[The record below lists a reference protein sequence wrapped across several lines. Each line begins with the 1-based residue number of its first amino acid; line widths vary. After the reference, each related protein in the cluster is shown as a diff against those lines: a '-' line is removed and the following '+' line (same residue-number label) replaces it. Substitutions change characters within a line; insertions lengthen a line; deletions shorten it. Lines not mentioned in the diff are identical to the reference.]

1 MSNRFKSRYDD
12 DINLF
17 EGRWHLAQ
25 YAILA
30 ALLLAAPW
38 VLGSYY
44 LGELT
49 AVLVWS
55 LAGLGLMLI
64 SGHTGQVSLGH
75 AAFMAIGAFT
85 NLALMQRG
93 WHFIPA
99 LLASAVTSGVAG
111 AIIAR
116 PILRMS
122 GIYLAIA
129 TLALS
134 IILEDVAIMAEPVT
148 GGVAGVFAPPIE
160 LFGLEVDRYG
170 TPKAFYYICLA
181 VLVVVTLG
189 YLNLLRSG
197 SGRSFLAVRDSEVS
211 ARALGV
217 NVTRAKTL
225 AFSLSCAI
233 TGLAGALYGH
243 LAQAVNYES
252 FLVLISITLL
262 LQVVIGGLGS
272 VHGAFFG
279 AIVVV
284 LLPQVIAIA
293 RDYLDNA
300 AGIKIAAYPGMDT
313 ALFALLILL
322 MVIYEPRGLYGV
334 WFKVRTWLQLFP
346 LYRKGMFRRTRT
358 YLKTERQR

>member
-25 YAILA
+25 YAILM
-30 ALLLAAPW
+30 ALLLTAPW
-38 VLGSYY
+38 LLGTYY

-85 NLALMQRG
+85 NLALMERG
-93 WHFIPA
+93 WHFIPS
-99 LLASAVTSGVAG
+99 LLASAVLAGLAG

-148 GGVAGVFAPPIE
+148 GGVAGVFATPIN
-160 LFGLEVDRYG
+160 LFGMEIGRYA
-170 TPKAFYYICLA
+170 TPRAFYYLCLA
-181 VLVVVTLG
+181 VLVLVTLG
-189 YLNLLRSG
+189 YLNLLRSA

-217 NVTRAKTL
+217 NVARAKTL
-225 AFSLSCAI
+225 SFSLSCAI
-233 TGLAGALYGH
+233 TGLAGALYAH

-284 LLPQVIAIA
+284 VLPQLIAIA
-293 RDYLDNA
+293 RDFLDNA

>member
-30 ALLLAAPW
+30 GLLLAAPW

-134 IILEDVAIMAEPVT
+134 IILEDVAIMAEPIT

>member
-1 MSNRFKSRYDD
+1 MSNRFKNSYDD

-17 EGRWHLAQ
+17 EGRWHLTQ
-25 YAILA
+25 YALLII
-30 ALLLAAPW
+30 LLLVAPW
-38 VLGSYY
+38 ALGVYY
-44 LGELT
+44 LGVMT
-49 AVLVWS
+49 AVLIWS

-85 NLALMQRG
+85 NLALMLRG
-93 WHFIPA
+93 WHFVPA
-99 LLASAVTSGVAG
+99 LMASAVTSGVIG
-111 AIIAR
+111 AIISR

-134 IILEDVAIMAEPVT
+134 IIIEDVAIMAEPIT
-148 GGVAGVFAPPIE
+148 GGVAGVFAPPIA
-160 LFGLEVDRYG
+160 LFGFEIDRYA
-170 TPKAFYYICLA
+170 TPRAFYYLCLL
-181 VLVVVTLG
+181 VLVLVTLG
-189 YLNLLRSG
+189 YINLLRST

-225 AFSLSCAI
+225 AFGLSCAV
-233 TGLAGALYGH
+233 TGLAGALYAH

-272 VHGAFFG
+272 VHGAFLG

-284 LLPQVIAIA
+284 LLPQLIAML
-293 RDYLDNA
+293 RGFLDNTV
-300 AGIKIAAYPGMDT
+300 GISVAAYPGMDT

-322 MVIYEPRGLYGV
+322 IVIYEPRGLYGI
-334 WFKVRTWLQLFP
+334 WFKTRTWLQLFP

>member
-1 MSNRFKSRYDD
+1 
-12 DINLF
+12 
-17 EGRWHLAQ
+17 
-25 YAILA
+25 
-30 ALLLAAPW
+30 
-38 VLGSYY
+38 
-44 LGELT
+44 
-49 AVLVWS
+49 
-55 LAGLGLMLI
+55 
-64 SGHTGQVSLGH
+64 
-75 AAFMAIGAFT
+75 
-85 NLALMQRG
+85 
-93 WHFIPA
+93 
-99 LLASAVTSGVAG
+99 
-111 AIIAR
+111 
-116 PILRMS
+116 
-122 GIYLAIA
+122 
-129 TLALS
+129 
-134 IILEDVAIMAEPVT
+134 MAEPIT

>member
-25 YAILA
+25 YALLV

-38 VLGSYY
+38 LLGTYY

-49 AVLVWS
+49 AVLIWS

-85 NLALMQRG
+85 NLALMMRG

-99 LLASAVTSGVAG
+99 LLASAVTSGVLG
-111 AIIAR
+111 AIISR

-134 IILEDVAIMAEPVT
+134 IIIEDVSIIAEPIT
-148 GGVAGVFAPPIE
+148 GGVAGLFAPPIDM
-160 LFGLEVDRYG
+160 FGLKIDRY
-170 TPKAFYYICLA
+170 TSPAAFYYLCLT
-181 VLVVVTLG
+181 VLVIVTLG
-189 YLNLLRSG
+189 YLNLLRSA

-217 NVTRAKTL
+217 
-225 AFSLSCAI
+225 
-233 TGLAGALYGH
+233 
-243 LAQAVNYES
+243 
-252 FLVLISITLL
+252 
-262 LQVVIGGLGS
+262 
-272 VHGAFFG
+272 
-279 AIVVV
+279 
-284 LLPQVIAIA
+284 
-293 RDYLDNA
+293 
-300 AGIKIAAYPGMDT
+300 
-313 ALFALLILL
+313 
-322 MVIYEPRGLYGV
+322 
-334 WFKVRTWLQLFP
+334 
-346 LYRKGMFRRTRT
+346 
-358 YLKTERQR
+358 

>member
-25 YAILA
+25 YAILM

-38 VLGSYY
+38 LLGTYY

-85 NLALMQRG
+85 NLALMERG
-93 WHFIPA
+93 WHFIPS
-99 LLASAVTSGVAG
+99 LLASAVLAGLAG

-148 GGVAGVFAPPIE
+148 GGGAGGFATPIN
-160 LFGLEVDRYG
+160 LFGMEIGRYA
-170 TPKAFYYICLA
+170 TPRAFYYLCLA
-181 VLVVVTLG
+181 VLVLVTLG
-189 YLNLLRSG
+189 YLNLLRSA

-217 NVTRAKTL
+217 NVARAKTL
-225 AFSLSCAI
+225 SFSLSCAI
-233 TGLAGALYGH
+233 TGLAGALYAH

-284 LLPQVIAIA
+284 VLPQLIAIA
-293 RDYLDNA
+293 RDFLDNA

>member
-25 YAILA
+25 YAILM

-38 VLGSYY
+38 LLGTYY

-85 NLALMQRG
+85 NLALMLRG

-99 LLASAVTSGVAG
+99 LLTSAVTSGIIG
-111 AIIAR
+111 AIISR

-134 IILEDVAIMAEPVT
+134 IIIEDVAIIAEPIT
-148 GGVAGVFAPPIE
+148 GGVAGVFAPPIA
-160 LFGLEVDRYG
+160 LFGMEIDRYA
-170 TPKAFYYICLA
+170 TPHAFYYLCLA
-181 VLVVVTLG
+181 VLVLVTLG
-189 YLNLLRSG
+189 YLNLLRSA

-217 NVTRAKTL
+217 NVARAKTL
-225 AFSLSCAI
+225 SFSLSCAI
-233 TGLAGALYGH
+233 TGLAGALYAH

-284 LLPQVIAIA
+284 LLPQLIAIA
-293 RDYLDNA
+293 RDFLDNA

>member
-1 MSNRFKSRYDD
+1 MRSINKRELFLQSWGLFKGNLQFLINVGVPIFLVQILIPNLLDSLFSE
-12 DINLF
+12 INLQYVLY
-17 EGRWHLAQ
+17 RLA
-25 YAILA
+25 Y
-30 ALLLAAPW
+30 LLVITGITLGVTVQLIKITRLMVVESFTDIFNYFHKIKASI
-38 VLGSYY
+38 LGS
-44 LGELT
+44 LLVGL
-49 AVLVWS
+49 VL
-55 LAGLGLMLI
+55 
-64 SGHTGQVSLGH
+64 
-75 AAFMAIGAFT
+75 
-85 NLALMQRG
+85 
-93 WHFIPA
+93 
-99 LLASAVTSGVAG
+99 
-111 AIIAR
+111 
-116 PILRMS
+116 
-122 GIYLAIA
+122 
-129 TLALS
+129 
-134 IILEDVAIMAEPVT
+134 
-148 GGVAGVFAPPIE
+148 
-160 LFGLEVDRYG
+160 
-170 TPKAFYYICLA
+170 
-181 VLVVVTLG
+181 VTLG
-189 YLNLLRSG
+189 YLNLLRSA

-217 NVTRAKTL
+217 NVARAKTL

-233 TGLAGALYGH
+233 TGLAGALYAH

-279 AIVVV
+279 AILVV
-284 LLPQVIAIA
+284 LLPQLIAIA
-293 RDYLDNA
+293 RDFLDNA